1 MKKEENNMKKRKYN
15 SFQQLFSKKT
25 FGDTISSNINLE
37 DTEMLSRVHFYN
49 TIYLYGAFEN
59 SVAQDIV
66 GRNAA
71 KLPLYLYETP
81 KTAYVM
87 AKDRLQNPVILRF
100 AVNIAMS
107 ENVLAYDSLIAETKD
122 IINKTHLKKD
132 EYMKKCNYIREIKTV
147 HRNFQVIQYK
157 IKNTQIIE
165 NVQHI

>member
-1 MKKEENNMKKRKYN
+1 MRKQKYN
-15 SFQQLFSKKT
+15 SFQQLFSRKTFGDT

-37 DTEMLSRVHFYN
+37 DTETLSRVHFYN

-66 GRNAA
+66 GRKTA

-87 AKDRLQNPVILRF
+87 AKDMLQNPVILRF

-107 ENVLAYDSLIAETKD
+107 ENALAYDSLIAETQD
-122 IINKTHLKKD
+122 IINNAPFNFKKD
-132 EYMKKCNYIREIKTV
+132 EYMKKCNYIRKIKTV
-147 HRNFQVIQYK
+147 QRNFQVIQYK
-157 IKNTQIIE
+157 IQNIQIIE